1 MVARREC
8 NVSDVTEN
16 MLESDGARRE
26 LDRAARLVI
35 AGELVASV
43 THDLRQ
49 PLTAIEMNVAAAL
62 RLLEQC
68 LAPEAPEQIA
78 SIVPDAIAALRDALA
93 DQHRMREALQVLQ
106 DLSAQRQPT
115 FKPLNLESSV
125 REVVRLLASDP
136 AARRVRIDVRC
147 LDPLPTISADAALVR
162 QALLNVLIDALQ
174 STSTI
179 ATADP
184 HVVVELRTPHERA
197 VDVAVTRVPAGLEGP
212 ATRVG
217 ASLALA
223 QSVVD
228 VHGASLTVTR
238 DATSGT
244 TVLTRWPIRGREQ
257 VS

>member
-1 MVARREC
+1 
-8 NVSDVTEN
+8 
-16 MLESDGARRE
+16 MLESDDARRE
-26 LDRAARLVI
+26 IDRAARLMV
-35 AGELVASV
+35 AGELVASI

-49 PLTAIEMNVAAAL
+49 PLTAIEMNVGAAL

-68 LAPEAPEQIA
+68 LTPDASEQVA
-78 SIVPDAIAALRDALA
+78 SMVPDAIAALRDALA
-93 DQHRMREALQVLQ
+93 DQHRMRDALQVLQ
-106 DLSAQRQPT
+106 DLSAQRQPS

-147 LDPLPTISADAALVR
+147 VDPLPTISADAALVR
-162 QALLNVLIDALQ
+162 QALFNVLIDALQ
-174 STSTI
+174 STSTT
-179 ATADP
+179 ANADP
-184 HVVVELRTPHERA
+184 HVVVELRAPHDDA
-197 VDVAVTRVPAGLEGP
+197 VDVAVVREPPGVDGAAE
-212 ATRVG
+212 RVG

-238 DATSGT
+238 DAASGT
-244 TVLTRWPIRGREQ
+244 TVLTRWPTRGREQ